1 MKFIIKNI
9 LIICLF
15 CCASSLNAQH
25 TFPYKNPLLPTEERV
40 NDLLNRMTLQ
50 EKIAQISHLQSWDVF
65 DGQKLNT
72 AQRNAGRTSAL
83 FKPIYW
89 SRHVWVFRVFRQQSH
104 FMEWCMKVLLSIRK
118 IQLQAVHLILHWL
131 MK

>member
-15 CCASSLNAQH
+15 CCVSSLNAQH

-72 AQRNAGRTSAL
+72 AKLAKMCGG
-83 FKPIYW
+83 
-89 SRHVWVFRVFRQQSH
+89 
-104 FMEWCMKVLLSIRK
+104 M
-118 IQLQAVHLILHWL
+118 
-131 MK
+131 

>member
-1 MKFIIKNI
+1 MKFIIKDI

-25 TFPYKNPLLPTEERV
+25 AFPYKNPSLPTEERV

-72 AQRNAGRTSAL
+72 AKLAKMCGDKGYGFSKVFHSRQRNAGRTSAL
-83 FKPIYW
+83 FKPICW
-89 SRHVWVFRVFRQQSH
+89 SRHVWVFRVFR
-104 FMEWCMKVLLSIRK
+104 
-118 IQLQAVHLILHWL
+118 
-131 MK
+131 

>member
-1 MKFIIKNI
+1 MKFIIKDI

-25 TFPYKNPLLPTEERV
+25 AFPYKNPLLPTEERV

-72 AQRNAGRTSAL
+72 AKLAKMCGDKGYGFFEGFPLTAAQCRKN
-83 FKPIYW
+83 
-89 SRHVWVFRVFRQQSH
+89 FRIIQTY
-104 FMEWCMKVLLSIRK
+104 LLEQTRLGIPGF
-118 IQLQAVHLILHWL
+118 
-131 MK
+131 

>member
-40 NDLLNRMTLQ
+40 NDLLNRMT
-50 EKIAQISHLQSWDVF
+50 
-65 DGQKLNT
+65 
-72 AQRNAGRTSAL
+72 
-83 FKPIYW
+83 Y
-89 SRHVWVFRVFRQQSH
+89 
-104 FMEWCMKVLLSIRK
+104 RK
-118 IQLQAVHLILHWL
+118 NSSNQPFAIVGCI
-131 MK
+131 

>member
-1 MKFIIKNI
+1 MKFIIKDI

-25 TFPYKNPLLPTEERV
+25 AFPYKNPLLPTEERV

-72 AQRNAGRTSAL
+72 AKLAKGMAFSKAFHSRQRNAGRTSAL

-89 SRHVWVFRVFRQQSH
+89 SRHVWVFRVFR
-104 FMEWCMKVLLSIRK
+104 
-118 IQLQAVHLILHWL
+118 
-131 MK
+131 

>member
-72 AQRNAGRTSAL
+72 AKLAKMCGDKGLFRRLSTHGSAMQEELPHYSNLFTGADTSGYSG
-83 FKPIYW
+83 FFGSRVTSW
-89 SRHVWVFRVFRQQSH
+89 SG
-104 FMEWCMKVLLSIRK
+104 
-118 IQLQAVHLILHWL
+118 A
-131 MK
+131 